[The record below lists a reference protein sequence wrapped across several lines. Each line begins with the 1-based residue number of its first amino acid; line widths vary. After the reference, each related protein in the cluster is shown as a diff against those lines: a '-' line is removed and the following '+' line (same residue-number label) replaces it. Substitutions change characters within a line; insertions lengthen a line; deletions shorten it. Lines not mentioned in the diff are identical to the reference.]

1 MLLAAKKWLRF
12 SARTAVQQFYSTF
25 YRTEQHCTHSYAK
38 TSKHRVRLD
47 SKEVRSSAP
56 SCVNM
61 QLCSCSSPCS
71 SQSKRQQS
79 DGRNCTAASSPRIL
93 ICENDARSRAKC
105 SASEIAEKGR
115 NYTAI
120 CQVDALRNGN
130 CRYTKPGGAP
140 LGVFYLPPCWAGPNF
155 TANLLQ
161 SPQQLISALKDATD
175 TYMCIYIY
183 IFFLLFNFFA
193 I

>member
-161 SPQQLISALKDATD
+161 SPQQLISALKGATD
-175 TYMCIYIY
+175 THMYIYIY
-183 IFFLLFNFFA
+183 NFFA